1 MSPRPLGRRIAAA
14 SSGLI
19 VALTLAAC
27 TTHPSPEV
35 AVRSF
40 LLSWQDG
47 NHADAA
53 RFTNGDPALV
63 EAALDDV
70 NEQLDLASLRFA
82 LGPISRDGAQAT
94 AEFEVTADLGI
105 GDPVW
110 SYTGQMP
117 LTDGPEGW
125 LIDWSPGVIHP
136 ELEEDERLAVSY
148 EIEER
153 GQILDREGEPLVS
166 ADSVTAF
173 GVLPA
178 EMDDKE
184 AGVTELA
191 ELLEE
196 DPDPLLNRVRSA
208 PPEQFQPLVL
218 MRDSSVDSSLLREAG
233 RISGVRTEEVEINL
247 SPRVA
252 PFLLGDV
259 AGTAEHRVSSRVA
272 GSYQA
277 GDTVGLSGL
286 QNIFQN
292 ELAGTATTQVV
303 TLGDDGEQTAVLD
316 SWEGVRSGGVETTL
330 DYGVQSAAESALEHL
345 PGAGYLVAVDTGS
358 GEVLAAANASGQASD
373 DGAFTGSYTP
383 GGAFTPISS
392 LAALESGVVAPDG
405 PMPCGYQSDIGDRT
419 FTNPSGGFLAGE
431 PDLARNLAFLCNVG
445 FVDVASEVGA
455 DQIADSAARL
465 GVGVDWQL
473 ALPATSGDVEI
484 GAQDGDVAA
493 AMIGEDG
500 IKVSPLA
507 MAMATAAIADGTWRG
522 PTLVREDG
530 SETSASGELDRAHL
544 DVIREGMREAV
555 VNRFP
560 EVSVGAEPVHGQA
573 ARTEQGDTALHW
585 FIGYQDGVA
594 FAVLAEVE
602 PEMTMWQQYAVTA
615 ASNFLNG
622 MATGVAPEG
631 QVPPV
636 EAPTEPF
643 ADAEALDEVA
653 PGTEAAPE
661 VDAGLGHD

>member
-14 SSGLI
+14 SSGMV

-47 NHADAA
+47 NHAEAA
-53 RFTNGDPALV
+53 RFTTGDPAEV
-63 EAALDDV
+63 EAALADV
-70 NEQLDLASLRFA
+70 HDQLDLASVRFN
-82 LGPISRDGAQAT
+82 LGAISQDGDQAV
-94 AEFEVTADLGI
+94 AEFEASADLGI

-110 SYTGQMP
+110 TYTGRMP
-117 LTDGPEGW
+117 LTDGPQGW
-125 LIDWSPGVIHP
+125 QIDWSPGVIHP

-148 EIEER
+148 EIQER

-166 ADSVTAF
+166 GDSVTAF

-191 ELLEE
+191 ELLDE

-218 MRDSSVDSSLLREAG
+218 MRDGSVDSALLSEAG
-233 RISGVRTEEVEINL
+233 RISGVQTEEVEINL

-252 PFLLGDV
+252 PFLLGEV

-272 GSYQA
+272 GAYQA

-292 ELAGTATTQVV
+292 ELAGSATTQVV
-303 TLGDDGEQTAVLD
+303 TLGSDGQQTAVLE

-330 DYGVQSAAESALEHL
+330 DLDVQNAAEASLENL
-345 PGAGYLVAVDTGS
+345 PGDGYIVAVDTGS

-383 GGAFTPISS
+383 GGAFTMVSS
-392 LAALESGVVAPDG
+392 LAAMESGAVGPG
-405 PMPCGYQSDIGDRT
+405 SPMPCGYQSEIGDRT

-431 PDLARNLAFLCNVG
+431 PDVTRNLAFLCNVG
-445 FVDVASEVGA
+445 FVDIASEVGA
-455 DQIADSAARL
+455 DELTASAARL
-465 GVGVDWQL
+465 GLGADWQL
-473 ALPATSGDVEI
+473 SLPATSGTVEI
-484 GAQDGDVAA
+484 GEDEGDLAA
-493 AMIGEDG
+493 AMVGEHG
-500 IKVSPLA
+500 VEVSPLS
-507 MAMATAAIADGTWRG
+507 MALAAAAVADGTWNP
-522 PTLVREDG
+522 PTLVREEGPNPAG
-530 SETSASGELDRAHL
+530 SGDLDEAHL
-544 DVIREGMREAV
+544 EAIREGMREAV

-560 EVSVGAEPVHGQA
+560 EVDSGEEPVHGQA
-573 ARTEQGDTALHW
+573 ARAEQGDTSLHW
-585 FIGYQDGVA
+585 FVGYQGDVA
-594 FAVLAEVE
+594 FAVLAEVD
-602 PEMTMWQQYAVTA
+602 PEMSMWQQYAVTA
-615 ASNFLNG
+615 ATSFLS
-622 MATGVAPEG
+622 GVANGVPADGQQPLGEGFPGEQPE
-631 QVPPV
+631 QPLVDDQPLTEAVP
-636 EAPTEPF
+636 
-643 ADAEALDEVA
+643 DAEADLNNN
-653 PGTEAAPE
+653 
-661 VDAGLGHD
+661 

>member
-47 NHADAA
+47 NHAEAA
-53 RFTNGDPALV
+53 RFTNGDPAQV
-63 EAALDDV
+63 EAALTDV
-70 NEQLDLASLRFA
+70 HEQLDLASLRFD
-82 LGPISRDGAQAT
+82 LGPISHEGDRAT
-94 AEFEVTADLGI
+94 AEFEVNADLGI
-105 GDPVW
+105 GDPMW
-110 SYTGQMP
+110 SYTGRMP
-117 LTDGPEGW
+117 LTNGPEGW
-125 LIDWSPGVIHP
+125 RIDWSLSVIHP
-136 ELEEDERLAVSY
+136 DLDEGERLAVSY

-178 EMDDKE
+178 EMDDKD

-191 ELLEE
+191 ELLDE

-218 MRDSSVDSSLLREAG
+218 MREDSVDSALLREAG
-233 RISGVRTEEVEINL
+233 KISGVRTEEVEINL

-259 AGTAEHRVSSRVA
+259 AGTAEHRVSSRVPGA
-272 GSYQA
+272 YQA

-303 TLGDDGEQTAVLD
+303 TLGENGEQNAVLE
-316 SWEGVRSGGVETTL
+316 SWEGVRSGGIETTL
-330 DYGVQSAAESALEHL
+330 DYGVQSAAESALENL
-345 PGAGYLVAVDTGS
+345 PGDGYLVAVDTGS
-358 GEVLAAANASGQASD
+358 GEVLAAANASGRASD
-373 DGAFTGSYTP
+373 DGAFTGSYSP
-383 GGAFTPISS
+383 GGAFTPVSA
-392 LAALESGVVAPDG
+392 LAALETGAVAPG
-405 PMPCGYQSDIGDRT
+405 SPMPCGYQSDIGDRT

-431 PDLARNLAFLCNVG
+431 PDLTRNLAFLCNVG

-455 DQIADSAARL
+455 DGITDSAARL
-465 GVGVDWQL
+465 GLGVDWQL
-473 ALPATSGDVEI
+473 ALPASSGAIEI
-484 GAQDGDVAA
+484 GDQESDVAA
-493 AMIGEDG
+493 AMVGEHG
-500 IKVSPLA
+500 VQVSPLV

-522 PTLVREDG
+522 PTLVREDDSATDD
-530 SETSASGELDRAHL
+530 SEEIDAAHL
-544 DVIREGMREAV
+544 EVIREGMREAV

-560 EVSVGAEPVHGQA
+560 EVGVGEEPVYGQA
-573 ARTEQGDTALHW
+573 ARTEQGETALHW

-594 FAVLAEVE
+594 FAVLAEID
-602 PEMTMWQQYAVTA
+602 PEMNMWQQYAVTA
-615 ASNFLNG
+615 AASFLNG
-622 MATGVAPEG
+622 MAVGSVPEG
-631 QVPPV
+631 QQPPMA
-636 EAPTEPF
+636 EATEPSF
-643 ADAEALDEVA
+643 DTDSLADTEPLGDVAAETDLD
-653 PGTEAAPE
+653 GN
-661 VDAGLGHD
+661 